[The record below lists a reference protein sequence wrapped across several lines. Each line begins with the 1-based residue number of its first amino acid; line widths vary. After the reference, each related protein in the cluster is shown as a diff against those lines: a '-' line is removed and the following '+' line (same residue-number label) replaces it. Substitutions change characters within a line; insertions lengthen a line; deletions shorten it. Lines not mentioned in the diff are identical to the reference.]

1 MTGTQPAF
9 RMKRN
14 RPSRRIKQT
23 PDTLRLIQL
32 ATSLSES
39 SSRIEDDFW
48 EKRLTALVTHLI
60 ASGAEE
66 TLMAALDPLYRETSP
81 AYGALVS
88 TIEACVET
96 RHAETSD
103 GLDALMI
110 AIPVLSWSRFPI
122 PAGPIS
128 TPQLDAIRV
137 HLQAHV
143 LAFGAKLSL
152 CDRLYSPDQIPQTY
166 IETAH
171 LADKVTQAAKHGCD
185 VKIDPKKMAETM
197 SFLSDSRYL
206 IGAVAAP
213 QGTALFRWQEDD
225 GDYTESARQWIL
237 QGSDAIRPLLPACAL
252 ELQPVGAYHAA
263 VLDADR
269 ASRPWSLRSAVAFL
283 QTVLNILPSDL
294 VAVIARFHDD
304 QTEEYRV
311 GLALRQNQT
320 VVHGVVWPL
329 LETEDNNNELSAE
342 IESVLQEAG
351 ITQVI
356 QLNQRC
362 PIEYCEDCG
371 TPLYPTPEGEPVH
384 AELPEEQAENTQRHL
399 H

>member
-1 MTGTQPAF
+1 MRAPF
-9 RMKRN
+9 CMKRN

-39 SSRIEDDFW
+39 SSRMEDDFW
-48 EKRLTALVTHLI
+48 EKQLTALVMHLI

-88 TIEACVET
+88 TIEACAET
-96 RHAETSD
+96 RHAKTPD
-103 GLDALMI
+103 GLDVLMI
-110 AIPVLSWSRFPI
+110 AIPFLLWSRFPI
-122 PAGPIS
+122 PANAIS
-128 TPQLDAIRV
+128 TAQLDAIRA
-137 HLQAHV
+137 HLQASV
-143 LAFGAKLSL
+143 LASGTKLSL

-166 IETAH
+166 IDTAELMDK
-171 LADKVTQAAKHGCD
+171 LAQAAKHDRD

-206 IGAVAAP
+206 IGAVATP
-213 QGTALFRWQEDD
+213 QGAAMFRWQEE
-225 GDYTESARQWIL
+225 GTSHAESTRQWIL
-237 QGSDAIRPLLPACAL
+237 QGSDLIRPLVPACAL
-252 ELQPVGAYHAA
+252 ELQPVGAYHAT

-269 ASRPWSLRSAVAFL
+269 ASRPWSIRSTVAFL
-283 QTVLNILPSDL
+283 QTVLNLLPSDL

-304 QTEEYRV
+304 QTEEYRI
-311 GLALRQNQT
+311 GLALRQEQT

-342 IESVLQEAG
+342 IETVLQEAG

-356 QLNQRC
+356 QLSQQF
-362 PIEYCEDCG
+362 PIEYCDDCG
-371 TPLYPTPEGEPVH
+371 TPLYPSPEGEPVH

>member
-1 MTGTQPAF
+1 
-9 RMKRN
+9 MKRN
-14 RPSRRIKQT
+14 RPPRRIKQT

-48 EKRLTALVTHLI
+48 EKRLTVLVMHLI

-81 AYGALVS
+81 AYGSLVS
-88 TIEACVET
+88 TIEACAET
-96 RHAETSD
+96 RYAETPD

-110 AIPVLSWSRFPI
+110 AIPILSWSRFPI

-128 TPQLDAIRV
+128 TLQLDAIRV
-137 HLQAHV
+137 YLQSNV
-143 LAFGAKLSL
+143 LASGTKLSL

-166 IETAH
+166 IETAQ
-171 LADKVTQAAKHGCD
+171 LADKVIQAAKHD
-185 VKIDPKKMAETM
+185 RNVKIDPKKIGETM

-206 IGAVAAP
+206 VGAIAAP
-213 QGTALFRWQEDD
+213 QGMAMFRWQEE
-225 GDYTESARQWIL
+225 GGNHAESARQWVL
-237 QGSDAIRPLLPACAL
+237 QGSDLIRPLLPACAL

-283 QTVLNILPSDL
+283 QTVLNLLPSDL

-304 QTEEYRV
+304 QTEEYRI
-311 GLALRQNQT
+311 GLALRQDQT

-329 LETEDNNNELSAE
+329 LETEDDNNELSAE
-342 IESVLQEAG
+342 IETVLQDAG
-351 ITQVI
+351 ITEVI
-356 QLNQRC
+356 QLSQRF
-362 PIEYCEDCG
+362 PIEYCDDCG
-371 TPLYPTPEGEPVH
+371 TPLYPSPEGEPVH

>member
-1 MTGTQPAF
+1 
-9 RMKRN
+9 MKRN
-14 RPSRRIKQT
+14 RPPRRIKQT
-23 PDTLRLIQL
+23 PEMLRLVQL

-39 SSRIEDDFW
+39 SSQIEDDFW
-48 EKRLTALVTHLI
+48 EKQLTALVVHLI

-88 TIEACVET
+88 RIEACAET
-96 RHAETSD
+96 RYAETPD

-110 AIPVLSWSRFPI
+110 AIPILSWSRFPI
-122 PAGPIS
+122 PAGAIP
-128 TPQLDAIRV
+128 PAQLDTIRA
-137 HLQAHV
+137 HLQANV
-143 LAFGAKLSL
+143 LASGTKLSL

-166 IETAH
+166 IDTAQ
-171 LADKVTQAAKHGCD
+171 LMDKVAQAAKHDRD

-206 IGAVAAP
+206 IGAIAAP
-213 QGTALFRWQEDD
+213 QGAAMFRWQEE
-225 GDYTESARQWIL
+225 GGNHAESTRKWIL
-237 QGSDAIRPLLPACAL
+237 QGSDLIRPLLPACAL

-294 VAVIARFHDD
+294 VAVIARFHED
-304 QTEEYRV
+304 QTEEYRI
-311 GLALRQNQT
+311 GLALRQDQT

-329 LETEDNNNELSAE
+329 LENEDNTSELSAE
-342 IESVLQEAG
+342 IETVLQEAG
-351 ITQVI
+351 ITEVI
-356 QLNQRC
+356 QLSQRF
-362 PIEYCEDCG
+362 PIEYCDDCG
-371 TPLYPTPEGEPVH
+371 TPLYPSPEGEPTH

>member
-1 MTGTQPAF
+1 
-9 RMKRN
+9 MKRN
-14 RPSRRIKQT
+14 RSPRRLKQT

-48 EKRLTALVTHLI
+48 EKHLTALVMHLI
-60 ASGAEE
+60 ARSAEE
-66 TLMAALDPLYRETSP
+66 TLMAAPDPLYRETSP
-81 AYGALVS
+81 AYGTLVS
-88 TIEACVET
+88 TIEAC
-96 RHAETSD
+96 AETQYAETPD

-110 AIPVLSWSRFPI
+110 AIPILAWSRFPI

-128 TPQLDAIRV
+128 SLQLDAIRV
-137 HLQAHV
+137 HLQANV
-143 LAFGAKLSL
+143 LASGTKLSL

-166 IETAH
+166 IDTAQ
-171 LADKVTQAAKHGCD
+171 LMDKVAQAAKHGRD
-185 VKIDPKKMAETM
+185 VKIDPKKMGETM

-206 IGAVAAP
+206 IGAIAAP
-213 QGTALFRWQEDD
+213 QGAPMFRWQEER
-225 GDYTESARQWIL
+225 GNHTESARQWIL
-237 QGSDAIRPLLPACAL
+237 QGSDLIRPLLPACAL

-283 QTVLNILPSDL
+283 QTVLNLLPSEL
-294 VAVIARFHDD
+294 IAVIARFHDD
-304 QTEEYRV
+304 QTEEYRI
-311 GLALRQNQT
+311 GLALRQDQT

-329 LETEDNNNELSAE
+329 LETEDNDNELSAE
-342 IESVLQEAG
+342 IETVLQEAG
-351 ITQVI
+351 ITEVI
-356 QLNQRC
+356 QLSQQF
-362 PIEYCEDCG
+362 PIEYCDDCG
-371 TPLYPTPEGEPVH
+371 TPLYPNPEGETVH

>member
-1 MTGTQPAF
+1 
-9 RMKRN
+9 MKRN
-14 RPSRRIKQT
+14 RSPRRLKQT

-48 EKRLTALVTHLI
+48 EKHLTALVMHLI
-60 ASGAEE
+60 ASSAEE

-81 AYGALVS
+81 AYGTLVS
-88 TIEACVET
+88 TIEAC
-96 RHAETSD
+96 AETQYAETPD

-110 AIPVLSWSRFPI
+110 AIPILAWSRFPI

-128 TPQLDAIRV
+128 ALQLDAIRV
-137 HLQAHV
+137 HLQANV
-143 LAFGAKLSL
+143 LASGTKLSL

-171 LADKVTQAAKHGCD
+171 LMDRVGQAAKHGLD
-185 VKIDPKKMAETM
+185 VKIDPKKMPETM

-206 IGAVAAP
+206 IGAVVAP
-213 QGTALFRWQEDD
+213 QSAAMFRWQEEG
-225 GDYTESARQWIL
+225 GDHAESTRQWIL
-237 QGSDAIRPLLPACAL
+237 QGSDLIRPLLPACAL

-283 QTVLNILPSDL
+283 QTVLNLLPSEL
-294 VAVIARFHDD
+294 IAVIARFHDD
-304 QTEEYRV
+304 QTEEYRI
-311 GLALRQNQT
+311 GLALRQDQT

-342 IESVLQEAG
+342 IETVLQEAG
-351 ITQVI
+351 ITEVI
-356 QLNQRC
+356 QLSQRF

-371 TPLYPTPEGEPVH
+371 TPLYPSAEGEPVH
-384 AELPEEQAENTQRHL
+384 AELPEEQSENKQRHL